1 MNPLTETLVVL
12 LLIVLNGAFA
22 MAEIAIISA
31 RRARL
36 EQQADN
42 GDRRARLALDL
53 GADPNRFLSAI
64 QIGITLI
71 GILAGAVG
79 GATIARTVDG
89 YLGKIPWL
97 APYSYVVSL
106 TLVVLV
112 ITYLSLVIGELVPKR
127 LAMNSPERIA
137 ASVSGPVRAF
147 AVLTAPFVHL
157 LSLSTELVL
166 RIFGVRPSEEPPVT
180 EDEIRILIEQGTEAG
195 VFHESEQS
203 MVEKVLML
211 DDRRINALMT
221 PRPDVAWL
229 DLDDP
234 PEKLREKVVES
245 PYSRFPVC
253 QGDLDNLLGEVHVR
267 DILLQTWAGES
278 FNPQTIIREPLYVS
292 EYMPALKVLEE
303 FKASGSPVAL
313 VIDEYG
319 STQGIITL
327 TDILEAIVGDIPSP
341 DQPDD
346 PQAVRREDGSW
357 LIDGML
363 PIDEMREVLNL
374 NSLLGEGQELY
385 QTVAGFVLM
394 QLEHMPTVTD
404 HFILGPYRFE
414 VVDMDGPRIDKVL
427 VSSIEDGYI
436 EQMSESETPAT
447 TS

>member
-1 MNPLTETLVVL
+1 MNSLTEPIVIL

-31 RRARL
+31 RKSRL
-36 EQQADN
+36 EQQANN
-42 GDRRARLALDL
+42 GDRKARLALDL

-71 GILAGAVG
+71 GILAGAYG
-79 GATIARTVDG
+79 GATIAGTVDG
-89 YLGKIPWL
+89 YLNQISWL
-97 APYSYVVSL
+97 APYSYVTSL

-127 LAMNSPERIA
+127 LALNAPEKIA
-137 ASVSGPVRAF
+137 AGVAGPVRLLAII
-147 AVLTAPFVHL
+147 TAPVVHI

-166 RIFGVRPSEEPPVT
+166 RLFGIQPSEEPSIT
-180 EDEIRILIEQGTEAG
+180 EDEIRVLFEQGTEAG
-195 VFHESEQS
+195 VFHASEQS

-221 PRPDVAWL
+221 PRPDVVWL

-234 PEKLREKVVES
+234 VEKLCEKVIDS

-267 DILLQTWAGES
+267 DLLMQAWAGEA
-278 FNPQTIIREPLYVS
+278 FNPRSIVREPLYVS

-346 PQAVRREDGSW
+346 PQAVQREDGSW
-357 LIDGML
+357 LVDGML
-363 PIDEMREVLNL
+363 PIDEMRNILQMNG
-374 NSLLGEGQELY
+374 LLGEAQELY
-385 QTVAGFVLM
+385 QTAAGFVMM
-394 QLEHMPTVTD
+394 QLEHMPAVTD
-404 HFILGPYRFE
+404 RFDLGRYRFE
-414 VVDMDGPRIDKVL
+414 VIDMDGPRIDKVL
-427 VSSIEDGYI
+427 VTPIYVEPDEQSSRC
-436 EQMSESETPAT
+436 
-447 TS
+447 

>member
-147 AVLTAPFVHL
+147 AVLAAPFVHL

-203 MVEKVLML
+203 LVEKVLML

-234 PEKLREKVVES
+234 PEKLREKVVKA
-245 PYSRFPVC
+245 PTRAFPSARVIWIIC
-253 QGDLDNLLGEVHVR
+253 WARSMSAIFCCRPGRVNRSIRRLL
-267 DILLQTWAGES
+267 
-278 FNPQTIIREPLYVS
+278 
-292 EYMPALKVLEE
+292 
-303 FKASGSPVAL
+303 
-313 VIDEYG
+313 
-319 STQGIITL
+319 
-327 TDILEAIVGDIPSP
+327 
-341 DQPDD
+341 
-346 PQAVRREDGSW
+346 
-357 LIDGML
+357 
-363 PIDEMREVLNL
+363 
-374 NSLLGEGQELY
+374 
-385 QTVAGFVLM
+385 
-394 QLEHMPTVTD
+394 
-404 HFILGPYRFE
+404 
-414 VVDMDGPRIDKVL
+414 
-427 VSSIEDGYI
+427 
-436 EQMSESETPAT
+436 
-447 TS
+447 